1 MLMTTGAI
9 QDHDRIKEDLGFTE
23 EPALLDPALNKG
35 VKLRNTSLLSYSVIS
50 SLTSRKGIPAKPISF
65 KSYTKLTNTFN

>member
-23 EPALLDPALNKG
+23 EPALLDPALNRG
-35 VKLRNTSLLSYSVIS
+35 
-50 SLTSRKGIPAKPISF
+50 G
-65 KSYTKLTNTFN
+65 

>member
-23 EPALLDPALNKG
+23 EPALLDPALNRG
-35 VKLRNTSLLSYSVIS
+35 GLNSETLPS
-50 SLTSRKGIPAKPISF
+50 SAIL
-65 KSYTKLTNTFN
+65 